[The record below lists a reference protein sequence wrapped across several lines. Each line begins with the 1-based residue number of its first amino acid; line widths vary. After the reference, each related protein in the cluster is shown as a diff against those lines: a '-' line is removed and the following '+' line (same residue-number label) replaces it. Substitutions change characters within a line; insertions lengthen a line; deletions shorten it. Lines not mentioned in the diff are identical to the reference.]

1 MAQKKFQKK
10 TKFSAWDLDNDGEI
24 TDEEISHAKEIQ
36 ETETKLRKNLA
47 QLRMARYTLI
57 GMGVF
62 TAAMFFIPIDRVN
75 ALTDLSNLFYIS
87 GSSIVGFYMG
97 STAYMAKNGVK

>member
-1 MAQKKFQKK
+1 MPKKFENKSK
-10 TKFSAWDLDNDGEI
+10 YGSAWDLDGDGQVSDHEI
-24 TDEEISHAKEIQ
+24 EQAKEIQ

-62 TAAMFFIPIDRVN
+62 TAAQFVIPIPRVE
-75 ALTDLSNLFYIS
+75 ALAEISSLFYIS
-87 GSSIVGFYMG
+87 GAGIVGTYMG
-97 STAYMAKNGVK
+97 TTAWMDRK

>member
-36 ETETKLRKNLA
+36 ETATKLRKTLA